1 MCGIAGVVTQGRPV
15 EPAWLEAMTRI
26 LAHRGPDGEG
36 VYLDGAAGLGHRR
49 LAIIDPEGGRQPLS
63 NEDGSIWVTFNG
75 CIYNYQELARNLRA
89 SGHTFRTHSDTEV
102 IIHAYEQWGAECTK
116 HFNGMFAFAV
126 WDGRARRLFAA
137 RDRLGIKPFYYVA
150 GPEAFAFASEIK
162 ALIAGGFVRPELN
175 LHGLQDY
182 LAFQFCLD
190 DKTLFHGVRVL
201 PPGHALVVHLED
213 PARPQVFEYWDL
225 QYHYDLHHSE
235 GYFVDYLKFL
245 LEDAVRLQL
254 RSDVPLGAH
263 LSGGLDSATV
273 VCIAARLLNPQSLK
287 TFTGAFAAG
296 HAFDETPFARLVDE
310 AAGATYYEIY
320 PTPQDFLETISKLIW
335 HMDEPAAGPGFFP
348 QYFLSRLARQHVKVV
363 LGGQGGDELFLG
375 YARYLLAYL
384 EECLRGAML
393 ETADRERYA
402 VTLESIIPNLP
413 TLREYQPL
421 LQYFW
426 QEGLF
431 AENSRRYFRLIDRG
445 EEMRALVSQDT
456 IDPTYSPYESFYAL
470 YSRKNLPSLINRMTY
485 FDLKASL
492 PALLQV
498 EDRTSMAVG
507 LESRVPLLDHRIV
520 ELIGTVPPVIKFKG
534 GCLKH
539 LFREAVKQIVPPEIL
554 ARKDKMGFPVPL
566 SQWYQTS
573 LREFLRD
580 LLFSRR
586 SQERGL
592 FHPEALEQ
600 LLAHEQPFGRAVWG
614 ALCLELWHRE
624 FVDGR

>member
-1 MCGIAGVVTQGRPV
+1 MTGGRPV

-36 VYLDGAAGLGHRR
+36 VYLDGAVGLGHRR

-63 NEDGSIWVTFNG
+63 NEDGSIWITFNG
-75 CIYNYQELARNLRA
+75 CVYNYQELARHLRA
-89 SGHTFRTHSDTEV
+89 AGHTFRTHSDTEV
-102 IIHAYEQWGAECTK
+102 IVHAYEQWGTECTR
-116 HFNGMFAFAV
+116 HFNGMFAFAI

-150 GPEAFAFASEIK
+150 GPETFAFASEIK

-175 LHGLQDY
+175 PRGLQDY
-182 LAFQFCLD
+182 LTFQFCLD
-190 DKTLFHGVRVL
+190 DKTLFRGVRAL
-201 PPGHALVVHLED
+201 PPGHALVVHPED

-273 VCIAARLLNPQSLK
+273 VCLAARLLDGQDLK
-287 TFTGAFAAG
+287 TFTGAFDEG
-296 HAFDETPFARLVDE
+296 HRFDETPFARLV
-310 AAGATYYEIY
+310 AKAIGADYHEIY
-320 PTPQDFLETISKLIW
+320 LTPQDFAETISKLIW
-335 HMDEPAAGPGFFP
+335 HMDEPAAGPGLFP

-375 YARYLLAYL
+375 YARYLIAYL

-445 EEMRALVSQDT
+445 EGMRALVSQDT

-520 ELIGTVPPVIKFKG
+520 ELIAAVPPMIKFKSG
-534 GCLKH
+534 RLKH
-539 LFREAVKQIVPPEIL
+539 LFREAVKQVVPPEIL

-566 SQWYQTS
+566 SQWYRTS
-573 LREFLRD
+573 LREFMRD
-580 LLFSRR
+580 ILFSRR

-592 FHPEALEQ
+592 FHTEALEQ